1 MNHKILFAA
10 TALILMSGSA
20 FAQTSTCPDGMTTGS
35 CNITE
40 IGDRD
45 YDGSQ
50 TVGDTINPTYSPD
63 SASASASTGSID
75 VDSVGQ
81 GGTASATGNT
91 STNNNASNANNS
103 ATNNMTNGA
112 ITNDVTGGT
121 NTQTQGQG
129 QSIGDA
135 TQTATTTSGP
145 ATTNSGSIQ
154 TSGGASTSRATGG
167 AGGRATGGSSNS
179 GGNVMRGGNTNI
191 DASQRTTIKHAANTA
206 AMSNMQAYGPGNCF
220 GDTNPSGG
228 FQASVQTF
236 GWGVAASSHKASN
249 VCAINQVMGSGAAAQ
264 YLMKMDPNAGEFMQN
279 NPVYRLPDGTVL
291 ISKEEV
297 KRRKA
302 EQAQLEKE
310 EAAAVRRAQ
319 RAAPTSTKT
328 LVCPA
333 GFALVDRGDKMV
345 CRQGVA
351 PVVAQRPAASTPKCP
366 AGSKWDGR
374 GCYAPNLKAVRK

>member
-1 MNHKILFAA
+1 MNHNIVFAA

-20 FAQTSTCPDGMTTGS
+20 FAQTSPCPDGMTTGS

-40 IGDRD
+40 IGDRAH
-45 YDGSQ
+45 DGSQ

-91 STNNNASNANNS
+91 STNDNASNANNS
-103 ATNNMTNGA
+103 ATNTMTNGS

-135 TQTATTTSGP
+135 TQTATTASGP

-167 AGGRATGGSSNS
+167 AGGRATGGASNS
-179 GGNVMRGGNTNI
+179 GGNVVRGGNTNI

-249 VCAINQVMGSGAAAQ
+249 VCAINQVMGSGPAAQ
-264 YLMKMDPNAGEFMQN
+264 YLMKMDPNAGAFMQN

-302 EQAQLEKE
+302 EQADLD
-310 EAAAVRRAQ
+310 
-319 RAAPTSTKT
+319 RAAKRAATSTKT
-328 LVCPA
+328 LACPA
-333 GFALVDRGDKMV
+333 GFTLFDRGDGSYT
-345 CRQGVA
+345 CRKGGAGRVQGGAISATIEHSPPPGTV
-351 PVVAQRPAASTPKCP
+351 CP
-366 AGSKWDGR
+366 ASHPVFVPGK
-374 GCYAPNLKAVRK
+374 GCRK